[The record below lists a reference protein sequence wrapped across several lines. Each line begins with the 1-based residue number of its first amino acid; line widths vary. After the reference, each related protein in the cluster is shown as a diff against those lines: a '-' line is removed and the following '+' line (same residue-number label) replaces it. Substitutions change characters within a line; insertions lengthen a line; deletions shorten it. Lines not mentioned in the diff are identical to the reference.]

1 MARVILSRDR
11 SRNLYAAS
19 IRINFCALARGYLTR
34 LLNRGGE
41 GISCG
46 KHDIFPV
53 DRSQITN
60 GGARFR
66 RSSRVCDIDSE
77 PRPTLAHMDFI
88 TTCDDGVTLLRDKLT
103 CVLHLLSE
111 KPYPILSLNRTVVR
125 NVSAEAEVL
134 NIIQE
139 VGI

>member
-1 MARVILSRDR
+1 
-11 SRNLYAAS
+11 
-19 IRINFCALARGYLTR
+19 
-34 LLNRGGE
+34 
-41 GISCG
+41 
-46 KHDIFPV
+46 
-53 DRSQITN
+53 
-60 GGARFR
+60 
-66 RSSRVCDIDSE
+66 
-77 PRPTLAHMDFI
+77 MDFI